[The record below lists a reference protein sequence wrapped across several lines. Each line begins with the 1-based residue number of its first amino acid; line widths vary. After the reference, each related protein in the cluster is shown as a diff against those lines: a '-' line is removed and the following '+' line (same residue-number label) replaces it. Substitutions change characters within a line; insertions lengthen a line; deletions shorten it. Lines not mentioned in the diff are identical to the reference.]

1 MAGVSGGGAWG
12 SALSADEFA
21 AIGGIGFEP
30 AGQVFGAAVYPL
42 GGAAGVSCPGPGARA
57 GLRGASPRAAEPG
70 LTIVSGQGIP
80 GPIARMARAL
90 YDGRRAAVDRMTAE
104 CADLGGHGIVGASLR
119 VREIPAEIL
128 SAGAVEFTV
137 LGTAVRARGC
147 PPLAR
152 PFACDLS
159 GQDFARLIMA
169 GWVPA
174 GIVLGISV
182 AARHDELL
190 MSDRSRWGAG
200 NLEVAAYTD
209 LITAVRQDARTQLE
223 HALRRLGA
231 DGIVVSAMTL
241 RVDSDACRAH
251 PGGTDH
257 VAEVVITGTAVVR
270 FADCTSPSPSL
281 AVMSLNDRRWRRSRR
296 LDISDR

>member
-1 MAGVSGGGAWG
+1 MTGVGRGEAWG

-42 GGAAGVSCPGPGARA
+42 GVTAAVSCPGPAVPGGR
-57 GLRGASPRAAEPG
+57 RPASPRAAGPG

-80 GPIARMARAL
+80 GPVARLARAL
-90 YDGRRAAVDRMTAE
+90 YDGRRTAVDRMTAE
-104 CADLGGHGIVGASLR
+104 CADLGGHGIVGASVQ
-119 VREIPAEIL
+119 VREIPAEVR
-128 SAGAVEFTV
+128 STGAVEFTV

-182 AARHDELL
+182 AARHDDLL
-190 MSDRSRWGAG
+190 TSDRSRWGAG
-200 NLEVAAYTD
+200 NTEVAAYTD
-209 LITAVRQDARTQLE
+209 LIVAVRQDARSQLE
-223 HALRRLGA
+223 RALRRLGA
-231 DGIVVSAMTL
+231 DGVVVSAMTS
-241 RVDSDACRAH
+241 RVHGDACRAH

-257 VAEVVITGTAVVR
+257 VAEVIITGTAVVR
-270 FADCTSPSPSL
+270 FADRSRTFLSPSL
-281 AVMSLNDRRWRRSRR
+281 AVLLLNDRR
-296 LDISDR
+296 